1 MHACLLHLLSC
12 NRPLSTYTHT
22 NHLPKQTTL
31 FPIPKKKKKNMFLV
45 SALSQGGVGAHERL
59 HLLQVLDPLR
69 HQVHTRGNLDRGR
82 GGRDKALLL
91 LALPTQAAHGVVL
104 GGARAG
110 DVRAGAARLAA
121 VNEVPVDDP
130 TAVAA
135 QAQVNVAKGALG
147 ALVVCGGE
155 ERVGGWVGR

>member
-1 MHACLLHLLSC
+1 MPVCFTNSVATDLNHI
-12 NRPLSTYTHT
+12 HT
-22 NHLPKQTTL
+22 QPTFQNL
-31 FPIPKKKKKNMFLV
+31 FPIPKKKKKNIFLV

-82 GGRDKALLL
+82 GGRDKAFLLPP
-91 LALPTQAAHGVVL
+91 LPTQAAHGVVL